1 MFVKC
6 SVVIIFFMFI
16 IRITLEMKRLVLKK
30 EKSPIIFLLLI
41 RDDFI
46 EGINQKFIHR

>member
-1 MFVKC
+1 MFC
-6 SVVIIFFMFI
+6 CNYFFYVYYPNHFRGETI
-16 IRITLEMKRLVLKK
+16 SSKK
-30 EKSPIIFLLLI
+30 EESPIIFLLLI